1 MATEFGVIL
10 NTKKEQNFIKIN
22 VENIFF
28 AENKVIKTGEYKN
41 FEYTKLPKRYV
52 YYENYN
58 IPCYIYKDGNKII
71 INKKF
76 DYNLGIDANIDVL
89 AKTCIVFLKCY
100 LVLDNEYNYSLS
112 LSKTITLSNDE
123 EHQAYEYYEDWIL
136 SQFKEYELLN
146 NKELINE
153 EIKNE
158 QTSKNIDVLNI
169 INSLKEKIK
178 GQNEAIYTLV
188 PNIVLNQKL
197 VTTNNIDLIKTS
209 KNNILIDGST
219 GTGKT
224 LLTTEIGK
232 LLNVPYIVRS
242 STNYSGVGYVGED
255 LKSLLVDLLRITN
268 GDLEKAKRGIIC
280 LDEIDKLA
288 DTTLEIR
295 KGISQELLTWIT
307 GTNIK
312 VVYNKKEY
320 NFDTSLLT
328 FIFMGTFSK
337 MRTKKKNNSIGF
349 KSDIPKEEYLT
360 KDYVSFGMNPEF
372 MGRMSTIVTLR
383 DLELKDYSDIL
394 VNSSIS
400 PLKALIDIG
409 NLYNVEIT
417 YTEEFISSVTTNAL
431 NNAIGARGLQREI
444 NKVRSKILIPIMT
457 NQVKSITLT
466 SEMLN
471 DDYIFEKEK
480 TLELN
485 LLK

>member
-1 MATEFGVIL
+1 M
-10 NTKKEQNFIKIN
+10 
-22 VENIFF
+22 
-28 AENKVIKTGEYKN
+28 
-41 FEYTKLPKRYV
+41 
-52 YYENYN
+52 
-58 IPCYIYKDGNKII
+58 
-71 INKKF
+71 
-76 DYNLGIDANIDVL
+76 
-89 AKTCIVFLKCY
+89 FLKCY

-123 EHQAYEYYEDWIL
+123 ENQAYEYYEDWIL
-136 SQFKEYELLN
+136 SQFNEYELLN
-146 NKELINE
+146 NKELVKE
-153 EIKNE
+153 EIKE
-158 QTSKNIDVLNI
+158 KQISENIDVLNI

-197 VTTNNIDLIKTS
+197 VTSNNIDLIKTS

-268 GDLEKAKRGIIC
+268 GDLEKAERGIIC

-328 FIFMGTFSK
+328 FIFMGAFSK
-337 MRTKKKNNSIGF
+337 MRTQKKNNSIGF
-349 KSDIPKEEYLT
+349 KSEIPKEEYLT

-417 YTEEFISSVTTNAL
+417 YTEEFIDSVTNNAL

-485 LLK
+485 L

>member
-1 MATEFGVIL
+1 M
-10 NTKKEQNFIKIN
+10 
-22 VENIFF
+22 
-28 AENKVIKTGEYKN
+28 
-41 FEYTKLPKRYV
+41 
-52 YYENYN
+52 
-58 IPCYIYKDGNKII
+58 
-71 INKKF
+71 
-76 DYNLGIDANIDVL
+76 
-89 AKTCIVFLKCY
+89 FLKCY

-123 EHQAYEYYEDWIL
+123 ENQAYEYYEDWIL
-136 SQFKEYELLN
+136 SQFNEYELLN
-146 NKELINE
+146 NKELVKE
-153 EIKNE
+153 EIKE
-158 QTSKNIDVLNI
+158 KQISENIDVLNI

-197 VTTNNIDLIKTS
+197 VTSNNIDLIKTS

-328 FIFMGTFSK
+328 FIFMGAFSK
-337 MRTKKKNNSIGF
+337 MRTQKKNNSIG
-349 KSDIPKEEYLT
+349 
-360 KDYVSFGMNPEF
+360 
-372 MGRMSTIVTLR
+372 
-383 DLELKDYSDIL
+383 LK
-394 VNSSIS
+394 
-400 PLKALIDIG
+400 K
-409 NLYNVEIT
+409 
-417 YTEEFISSVTTNAL
+417 
-431 NNAIGARGLQREI
+431 
-444 NKVRSKILIPIMT
+444 
-457 NQVKSITLT
+457 
-466 SEMLN
+466 
-471 DDYIFEKEK
+471 
-480 TLELN
+480 
-485 LLK
+485 

>member
-158 QTSKNIDVLNI
+158 QTSKN
-169 INSLKEKIK
+169 
-178 GQNEAIYTLV
+178 
-188 PNIVLNQKL
+188 
-197 VTTNNIDLIKTS
+197 
-209 KNNILIDGST
+209 NILIDGST

-328 FIFMGTFSK
+328 FIFMGAFSK

>member
-1 MATEFGVIL
+1 MATEFGIIL

-158 QTSKNIDVLNI
+158 QISKNIDVLNI

-219 GTGKT
+219 
-224 LLTTEIGK
+224 
-232 LLNVPYIVRS
+232 VQ
-242 STNYSGVGYVGED
+242 
-255 LKSLLVDLLRITN
+255 
-268 GDLEKAKRGIIC
+268 EKP
-280 LDEIDKLA
+280 
-288 DTTLEIR
+288 
-295 KGISQELLTWIT
+295 
-307 GTNIK
+307 
-312 VVYNKKEY
+312 
-320 NFDTSLLT
+320 F
-328 FIFMGTFSK
+328 
-337 MRTKKKNNSIGF
+337 
-349 KSDIPKEEYLT
+349 
-360 KDYVSFGMNPEF
+360 
-372 MGRMSTIVTLR
+372 
-383 DLELKDYSDIL
+383 
-394 VNSSIS
+394 
-400 PLKALIDIG
+400 
-409 NLYNVEIT
+409 
-417 YTEEFISSVTTNAL
+417 
-431 NNAIGARGLQREI
+431 
-444 NKVRSKILIPIMT
+444 
-457 NQVKSITLT
+457 
-466 SEMLN
+466 
-471 DDYIFEKEK
+471 
-480 TLELN
+480 
-485 LLK
+485 

>member
-1 MATEFGVIL
+1 MDTEFGIIL

-22 VENIFF
+22 IENIFF

-41 FEYTKLPKRYV
+41 FEYTKLPKRYI

-71 INKKF
+71 IDKKF
-76 DYNLGIDANIDVL
+76 DYKLGIDANIDVL
-89 AKTCIVFLKCY
+89 AKTCLVFLKCY

-123 EHQAYEYYEDWIL
+123 ENQAYEYYEDWIL
-136 SQFKEYELLN
+136 SQFNEYELLN
-146 NKELINE
+146 NKELVKE
-153 EIKNE
+153 EIKE
-158 QTSKNIDVLNI
+158 KQISENIDVLNI

-197 VTTNNIDLIKTS
+197 VTSNNIDLIKTS

-328 FIFMGTFSK
+328 FIFMGAFSK
-337 MRTKKKNNSIGF
+337 MRTQKKNNSIGF
-349 KSDIPKEEYLT
+349 
-360 KDYVSFGMNPEF
+360 
-372 MGRMSTIVTLR
+372 
-383 DLELKDYSDIL
+383 
-394 VNSSIS
+394 
-400 PLKALIDIG
+400 
-409 NLYNVEIT
+409 
-417 YTEEFISSVTTNAL
+417 
-431 NNAIGARGLQREI
+431 
-444 NKVRSKILIPIMT
+444 
-457 NQVKSITLT
+457 
-466 SEMLN
+466 
-471 DDYIFEKEK
+471 
-480 TLELN
+480 
-485 LLK
+485 

>member
-1 MATEFGVIL
+1 MVTEFGIIL
-10 NTKKEQNFIKIN
+10 NTKKEQNYIKIN
-22 VENIFF
+22 IESIFF
-28 AENKVIKTGEYKN
+28 GEDKVIKTGEYEN
-41 FEYTKLPKRYV
+41 LEYTKLPKRYI

-58 IPCYIYKDGNKII
+58 IPCYIYKNGNKII
-71 INKKF
+71 LGKKF
-76 DYNLGIDANIDVL
+76 DYKLGIDANIDVL
-89 AKTCIVFLKCY
+89 AKTCLVFLKCCY

-112 LSKTITLSNDE
+112 LSKAITLSDE
-123 EHQAYEYYEDWIL
+123 EEHHAYDYYEDWIL

-153 EIKNE
+153 EIKEE
-158 QTSKNIDVLNI
+158 QTNKNIDVLNI

-197 VTTNNIDLIKTS
+197 VTSNNIDLIKTS

-268 GDLEKAKRGIIC
+268 GDLEKAERGIIC

-328 FIFMGTFSK
+328 FIFMGAFSK
-337 MRTKKKNNSIGF
+337 MRTEKKSNSIGF
-349 KSDIPKEEYLT
+349 KSETPKEEYLT
-360 KDYVSFGMNPEF
+360 KDYVKFGMNPEF

-383 DLELKDYSDIL
+383 DLEFKDYSDIL

-409 NLYNVEIT
+409 NLYDVEIT
-417 YTEEFISSVTTNAL
+417 YTEEFIDSVTNNAL
-431 NNAIGARGLQREI
+431 ISAIGARGLQREI

-471 DDYIFEKEK
+471 DDYLFENEK

-485 LLK
+485 L

>member
-1 MATEFGVIL
+1 MVTEFGIIL
-10 NTKKEQNFIKIN
+10 NTKKEEGLIKFILDS
-22 VENIFF
+22 IFF
-28 AENKVIKTGEYKN
+28 SENKVIKTGNYTDLNYKDLVR
-41 FEYTKLPKRYV
+41 K
-52 YYENYN
+52 
-58 IPCYIYKDGNKII
+58 YIYYDNQSVACFEMPNENKII
-71 INKKF
+71 ISRKINYNNDIDSNLKK
-76 DYNLGIDANIDVL
+76 LKEV
-89 AKTCIVFLKCY
+89 CIVFLKYCY
-100 LVLDNEYNYSLS
+100 AELDNEYNYRLAKKTISLS
-112 LSKTITLSNDE
+112 TE
-123 EHQAYEYYEDWIL
+123 EESHALEYFEDLIL
-136 SQFKEYELLN
+136 SSYKEYEYISN
-146 NKELINE
+146 SAFIKKEE
-153 EIKNE
+153 
-158 QTSKNIDVLNI
+158 NIDVLNI

-197 VTTNNIDLIKTS
+197 VTSNNIDLIKTS
-209 KNNILIDGST
+209 KSNILIDGST

-255 LKSLLVDLLRITN
+255 LKSLLVDLLRVTN
-268 GDLEKAKRGIIC
+268 GNLSDAKKGIIC

-312 VVYNKKEY
+312 VTYNKKEY

-328 FIFMGTFSK
+328 FIFMGAFSK
-337 MRTKKKNNSIGF
+337 MRTEKKSNSIGF
-349 KSDIPKEEYLT
+349 KSEIPKEEYLT

-394 VNSSIS
+394 VNSTIS

-409 NLYNVEIT
+409 NLYDVEIT
-417 YTEEFISSVTTNAL
+417 YTEEFINSVTNNAL

-485 LLK
+485 L